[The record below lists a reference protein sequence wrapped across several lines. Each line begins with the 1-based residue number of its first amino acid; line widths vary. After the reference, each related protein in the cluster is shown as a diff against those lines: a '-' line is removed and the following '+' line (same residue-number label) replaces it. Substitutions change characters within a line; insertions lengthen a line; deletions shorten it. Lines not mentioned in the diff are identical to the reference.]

1 MPTLRTFA
9 NLWTLRGH
17 PGNDEAE
24 WSLPQKISA
33 VTKAGFDGV
42 MGEPGQGMGALA
54 LANGL
59 LFIAFSRL
67 DARHDFHEVL
77 GRCRDEG
84 AMVLQV
90 HLGWHDTPADEGLVL
105 ALLLS
110 NESDKTGVEAVI
122 ETHRDTCTETPEK
135 TEKLR
140 FDFRQAS
147 GGRELPLLLDF
158 SHHAVVK
165 HIDPPFAPR
174 LLADRGLICRTR
186 WHHLRPFNGHH
197 AQIPVL
203 AQDGSLTPEVRD
215 WFAFVDEL
223 FRLLHTNPLP
233 EIWICPE
240 IGPVEGG
247 YGLSTFP
254 PGWETAVTLLKMLRQ
269 HWEAVKRS

>member
-17 PGNDEAE
+17 PGNGDAE

-33 VTKAGFDGV
+33 VAKAGFDGV
-42 MGEPGQGMGALA
+42 MGEPGQGIGALA
-54 LANGL
+54 AANGL
-59 LFIAFSRL
+59 RFIAFNRL
-67 DARHDFHEVL
+67 DARHDFHEIL
-77 GRCRDEG
+77 KRCRDEG
-84 AMVLQV
+84 AIVLQV
-90 HLGWHDTPADEGLVL
+90 HLGWHDTPVDEAL
-105 ALLLS
+105 ALALRLVAAA
-110 NESDKTGVEAVI
+110 DKAGVEAVI

-135 TEKLR
+135 TERLR
-140 FDFRQAS
+140 CDFRQTS

-165 HIDPPFAPR
+165 HLDPPFASR
-174 LLADRGLICRTR
+174 LLADGELIRRTR

-203 AQDGSLTPEVRD
+203 APDGSLTPEAVD
-215 WFAFVDEL
+215 WFAFADEI
-223 FRLLHTNPLP
+223 FRLLQTSPLP

-247 YGLSTFP
+247 YGLSMFAP
-254 PGWETAVTLLKMLRQ
+254 SWETATTLLKMLRQ
-269 HWEAVKRS
+269 HWDAAK